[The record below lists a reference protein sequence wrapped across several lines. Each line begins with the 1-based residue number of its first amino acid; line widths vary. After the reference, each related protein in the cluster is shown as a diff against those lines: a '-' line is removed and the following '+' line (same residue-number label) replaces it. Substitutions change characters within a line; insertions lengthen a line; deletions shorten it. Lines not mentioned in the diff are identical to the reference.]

1 MLVSVA
7 IKVGI
12 GVGGKEVFVETII
25 MGGIGV
31 SVGSG
36 LRVGGISVGGICV
49 GG

>member
-7 IKVGI
+7 IKVEI
-12 GVGGKEVFVETII
+12 GVGGKEVFMGTII

-36 LRVGGISVGGICV
+36 LRVGRISVGVIFV